1 VGVVTSSEG
10 FVKFG
15 RALLGMSCGDV
26 GLLVRIAY
34 SDFLPSQ
41 LSGDPFVYWCKEPT
55 IASSPTLEG

>member
-1 VGVVTSSEG
+1 MSREG
-10 FVKFG
+10 FAKPGVHFI
-15 RALLGMSCGDV
+15 GMSFGDV
-26 GLLVRIAY
+26 SLLVRSAY